1 MIWKLVLVNLLGHMV
16 PHSRNKLL
24 ESFTVAEYLVISG
37 VVGIFFGVAYL
48 LYGGGTIAGMLY
60 KITHTHVAMLSYNN
74 LIAIIQSV
82 TIYGLMS
89 QAQAQTGGSVS
100 SVTNLLTS
108 ISIITTYVIGMAT
121 GQEQFELL
129 KVFSV
134 CLIGWG
140 TYLFS

>member
-24 ESFTVAEYLVISG
+24 ESFSVAEYLVVSG
-37 VVGIFFGVAYL
+37 AIGILFGVAYL

-60 KITHTHVAMLSYNN
+60 KMTHTHVAMLSYNN
-74 LIAIIQSV
+74 IIAIIQSV
-82 TIYGLMS
+82 VIYGFMS
-89 QAQAQTGGSVS
+89 QQPQTGGSVS
-100 SVTNLLTS
+100 SVTTLLTS
-108 ISIITTYVIGMAT
+108 VSIITTYIIGMAT

>member
-1 MIWKLVLVNLLGHMV
+1 MIWKLVLVTLLGHMV

-24 ESFTVAEYLVISG
+24 ESFSVAEYLVVSG
-37 VVGIFFGVAYL
+37 AIGILFGVAYL
-48 LYGGGTIAGMLY
+48 LYGGGTIVGMLY
-60 KITHTHVAMLSYNN
+60 KMTHTHVAMLSYNN
-74 LIAIIQSV
+74 IIAIIQSV

-89 QAQAQTGGSVS
+89 QTQTGGSVS
-100 SVTNLLTS
+100 SVTTLLTS